1 MSDLQSGYSAYPQ
14 LVLDCAVCRVG
25 GSQPDTAADLYAG
38 PYKKTVACNGFYR
51 LAAPAAGNL
60 LSVHPGRLVFYRSC
74 IRSFWSG
81 MSGAASTSAPSP
93 CPLESAK
100 ADSLPLH
107 TVGAASGSVSELLAP
122 QRWRL
127 AAQYLSLDNLWFK
140 HCFSAVGAATVTL
153 GIAFQAQGTYLVI
166 R

>member
-1 MSDLQSGYSAYPQ
+1 MQIFQ
-14 LVLDCAVCRVG
+14 R
-25 GSQPDTAADLYAG
+25 
-38 PYKKTVACNGFYR
+38 
-51 LAAPAAGNL
+51 
-60 LSVHPGRLVFYRSC
+60 PGRLVFYRSC
-74 IRSFWSG
+74 SRSFWSG
-81 MSGAASTSAPSP
+81 MSGAANTSAPSP
-93 CPLESAK
+93 RPLESAK

-122 QRWRL
+122 QWWRL

-140 HCFSAVGAATVTL
+140 HRFSAVGAATVTL